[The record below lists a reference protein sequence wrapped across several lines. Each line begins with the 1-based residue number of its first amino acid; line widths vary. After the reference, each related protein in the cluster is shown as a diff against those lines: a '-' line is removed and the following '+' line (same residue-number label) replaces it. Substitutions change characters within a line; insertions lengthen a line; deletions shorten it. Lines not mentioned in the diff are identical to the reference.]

1 MLGVLKK
8 QLARMDLASVVGRSQ
23 PRLRGAS
30 MCVKH
35 AWTRLKAHRTG
46 TDELA
51 SDTPK
56 ENQSCV
62 VLFLSEYTDGNADEE
77 EVVAGCVVW

>member
-1 MLGVLKK
+1 
-8 QLARMDLASVVGRSQ
+8 
-23 PRLRGAS
+23 

-35 AWTRLKAHRTG
+35 AWARLKAHRTG
-46 TDELA
+46 TGELA

-62 VLFLSEYTDGNADEE
+62 VLLLSEYTDGNADEE